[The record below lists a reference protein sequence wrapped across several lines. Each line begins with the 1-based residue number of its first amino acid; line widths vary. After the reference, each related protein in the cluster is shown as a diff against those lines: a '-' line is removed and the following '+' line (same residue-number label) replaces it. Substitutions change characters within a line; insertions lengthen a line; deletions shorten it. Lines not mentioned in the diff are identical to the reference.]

1 MNGGILI
8 KRMIITAALFIFAIT
23 ALAQNYTQISGSGFY
38 KHSDAESI
46 GQAKEAAAKEAE
58 KSALIKYVNS
68 ISQPGQ
74 IADFNAKIDEL
85 LSKWDEITTD
95 VNYTK
100 NEYNLQ
106 IKTFYSDVVAK
117 IDADAVRNIAFGNTI
132 GTEEDTSSDAVEDEA
147 VQEETSVKKVKY
159 KEEDLKK
166 KAGFNIVFG
175 GGFNMMKSWEN
186 FPNLTENL
194 DDIPGAGLVG
204 LKLEYD
210 FGQFMNFPNFCVFAG
225 SDLAITT
232 IGDIQDTLAVGDPV
246 YKFNQTTFISE
257 VGLLKKFF
265 VKDEFAL
272 YIGGSFVMENMD
284 IKATPDYSELN
295 GGWKSSGYR
304 GLMGL
309 NFLMGNAW
317 FFDLSMSYTGM
328 GDLENSKGDKV
339 FEEGTTAEP
348 NLFYFPDMEDKGD
361 KYLVPDG
368 FSLKIALGLRI

>member
-1 MNGGILI
+1 MKKTITMMILVLS
-8 KRMIITAALFIFAIT
+8 MLAFA
-23 ALAQNYTQISGSGFY
+23 QSYTMISGSGFY

-46 GQAKEAAAKEAE
+46 GQAKEGAAKEAH
-58 KSALIKYVNS
+58 KSALVKYINS

-74 IADFNAKIDEL
+74 IADYNARIDEL
-85 LSKWDEITTD
+85 LAKWDEITTD

-106 IKTFYSDVVAK
+106 IKTFYSDVTAK
-117 IDADAVRNIAFGNTI
+117 IDVDAVRNIAFGN
-132 GTEEDTSSDAVEDEA
+132 GSKSDEQQQQDTGDEKE
-147 VQEETSVKKVKY
+147 VQKETAPKTVKY
-159 KEEDLKK
+159 REEDLKK

-175 GGFNMMKSWEN
+175 GGFNLMKSWEN
-186 FPNLTENL
+186 FPNIEENL

-210 FGQFMNFPNFCVFAG
+210 FGQFMNFPNFCLFAG
-225 SDLAITT
+225 SDLAIT
-232 IGDIQDTLAVGDPV
+232 QVGDVPDYSTADSIR

-272 YIGGSFVMENMD
+272 YIGGSYVMENMD

-304 GLMGL
+304 GLAGL

-328 GDLENSKGDKV
+328 NDLENSKGKKV
-339 FEEGTTAEP
+339 FEDDP
-348 NLFYFPDMEDKGD
+348 DNLFYFPDMEDKGN

>member
-1 MNGGILI
+1 MKKIIVTVVMFALA
-8 KRMIITAALFIFAIT
+8 MISF
-23 ALAQNYTQISGSGFY
+23 AQNYTMISGSGFY

-46 GQAKEAAAKEAE
+46 GQAKEAAAKEAH
-58 KSALIKYVNS
+58 KSALVKYISS
-68 ISQPGQ
+68 ISQPGET
-74 IADFNAKIDEL
+74 ADFNGKIDEL
-85 LSKWDEITTD
+85 LSRWDEITTD

-106 IKTFYSDVVAK
+106 IKTFYSDVTAK
-117 IDADAVRNIAFGNTI
+117 IDADVVRNTVFGNN
-132 GTEEDTSSDAVEDEA
+132 GEEEAVSDVSAEKAVE
-147 VQEETSVKKVKY
+147 EETDVKKVKY
-159 KEEDLKK
+159 REEDLNK

-175 GGFNMMKSWEN
+175 GGFNLMKSWEN
-186 FPNLTENL
+186 FPNIEENL

-204 LKLEYD
+204 LRLEYD
-210 FGQFMNFPNFCVFAG
+210 FGQFMNFPNFCFFAG
-225 SDLAITT
+225 SDVAITQ
-232 IGDIQDTLAVGDPV
+232 IGDIPDYSTNDSIRHQ
-246 YKFNQTTFISE
+246 FNHTTFISE

-272 YIGGSFVMENMD
+272 YIGGSYVMENMD
-284 IKATPDYSELN
+284 IKATPDYPDLN

-304 GLMGL
+304 GLAGL

-339 FEEGTTAEP
+339 FEEDP
-348 NLFYFPDMEDKGD
+348 DNLFYFPDMEDKGD